1 MELKT
6 AEGLSITNVTEEEL
20 INMIQDDAR
29 RGEFVILI
37 RREQEFIQAGGF
49 PRFRRRFFSRR
60 RWLDEGDRIVMEYQE
75 GGTDHHFQC
84 TQEISKV
91 EVQATFLKYLK
102 GDPSWKNDFQWKK
115 IDVS

>member
-1 MELKT
+1 MELET
-6 AEGLSITNVTEEEL
+6 AEGLKIADVTDEEL
-20 INMIQDDAR
+20 INVIQDDTR
-29 RGEFVILI
+29 RGEFIILI

-60 RWLDEGDRIVMEYQE
+60 QWLDEGDSIVMEYQE
-75 GGTDHHFQC
+75 GGTDNHFQC
-84 TQEISKV
+84 TQEISKAK
-91 EVQATFLKYLK
+91 VQTAFLKYLK

>member
-29 RGEFVILI
+29 RGEFIILI

-49 PRFRRRFFSRR
+49 PPF
-60 RWLDEGDRIVMEYQE
+60 
-75 GGTDHHFQC
+75 
-84 TQEISKV
+84 
-91 EVQATFLKYLK
+91 
-102 GDPSWKNDFQWKK
+102 PSSILLQTPMA
-115 IDVS
+115 